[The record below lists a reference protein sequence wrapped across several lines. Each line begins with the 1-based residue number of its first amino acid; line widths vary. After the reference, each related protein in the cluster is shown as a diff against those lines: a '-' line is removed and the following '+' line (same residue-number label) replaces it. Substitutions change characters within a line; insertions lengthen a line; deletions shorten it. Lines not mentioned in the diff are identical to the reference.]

1 MRGHTGFYELASQ
14 TGNSASQTGS
24 FASQVGNFHPATPL
38 FMRISENIIEF
49 LIKSLKETLLK
60 GFEQKILKNFCSCL
74 YQNSQN
80 TIRIGSR

>member
-1 MRGHTGFYELASQ
+1 MKSQTGFYGPASQ
-14 TGNSASQTGS
+14 TGNAASQTGS
-24 FASQVGNFHPATPL
+24 FASQTGNFYPCNPL
-38 FMRISENIIEF
+38 FMGERENIIEF